1 MKNKVSKDLL
11 LKIMLK
17 GEIMS
22 LRRSLKYFI
31 VFLVLVFSL
40 SFGASCRAEEL
51 LEQKPEEEA
60 EEQEE
65 LKKEIPELKQE
76 LEDKEEGSLSGWVK
90 DFSTRES
97 IQGAVVT
104 IGEKVALTDEL
115 GNYRLSD
122 ISVGL
127 LEIGVKAE
135 RYQDYNNAIEIE
147 KDFSSTLNILL
158 NPETVPSSVSGCLL
172 IYNLSLKENAG
183 NKLQMVLRVKNIKSD
198 SLTLVANGFLK
209 DYQTG
214 EKFLEMIS
222 NFTAKSSEGKILSVE
237 FSHKSFSPK
246 NCYHAYFFNWPLHY
260 EVATIDTKGINELE
274 IKYEIASNS
283 ELWSAIGA
291 DSTSLYDNP
300 EDFWLGYLEWLLYR
314 PLEHQEICSAKLRVE
329 LPSEWKFVTV
339 YPSYGKEVDLEQLDY
354 MYGDNVRWKNYQ
366 RSNFILFKE
375 GPFSL
380 ASEIVGGVKVQD
392 VYSAQVAEQR
402 NHQAQYQY
410 FQWLSDAIGPLPVY
424 AVLTFCTYVS
434 GDNVPYLR
442 EFQEAPYGFSHGL
455 RGEYFGTGGDIG
467 SGYGPSLKQ
476 VQLWDFNS
484 LSNEKHYS
492 FSIHGTARYW
502 LDHLIQPCFFESWN
516 KGGLAIY
523 YENNCVA
530 SKYGLDTVIER
541 RFKPMYQ
548 YYLEEV
554 AGPPEQDPINFTN
567 HRFSEYFKPALAL
580 FYINEVLKEKSG
592 QTKDLND
599 AMRIV
604 YEDALT
610 GKCLSRE
617 SFIEALNSL
626 TDYDFTQI
634 VDDYLYGD
642 KTLNLD
648 PWLK

>member
-1 MKNKVSKDLL
+1 MKWLMFFLL
-11 LKIMLK
+11 VL
-17 GEIMS
+17 
-22 LRRSLKYFI
+22 
-31 VFLVLVFSL
+31 LVFSL
-40 SFGASCRAEEL
+40 SCAPEISPISNANLTEEGIK
-51 LEQKPEEEA
+51 EGIGEVA
-60 EEQEE
+60 
-65 LKKEIPELKQE
+65 KKVEK
-76 LEDKEEGSLSGWVK
+76 GSLSGWVK
-90 DFSTRES
+90 DFSTREP
-97 IQGAVVT
+97 IQGAEVT
-104 IGEKVALTDEL
+104 IGEKVVLTDEL
-115 GNYRLSD
+115 GNYQLSD
-122 ISVGL
+122 IPVGS

-135 RYQDYNNAIEIE
+135 SYQDYNNAIEIE

-183 NKLQMVLRVKNIKSD
+183 NQLQIVLRVRNIKSD

-214 EKFLEMIS
+214 EKFLEMVS
-222 NFTAKSSEGKILSVE
+222 NFTAKSSEGEILSVE

-246 NCYHAYFFNWPLHY
+246 NCYHDYFFNQSLHY
-260 EVATIDTKGINELE
+260 EVVTIDTKRINELE

-283 ELWSAIGA
+283 EIWSKVGA

-314 PLEHQEICSAKLRVE
+314 PLEHQAICSAKLRVA
-329 LPSEWKFVTV
+329 LPSGWKFATV
-339 YPSYGKEVDLEQLDY
+339 YPSFGKEVDLEQLDY

-380 ASEIVGGVKVQD
+380 ASEIVDGVKVQD
-392 VYSAQVAEQR
+392 VYSVQVANQR

-455 RGEYFGTGGDIG
+455 RGEYFATGGDIG
-467 SGYGPSLKQ
+467 SGYGPSLEQ

-484 LSNEKHYS
+484 MDNNKNYS
-492 FSIHGTARYW
+492 FPIHGTVRYW
-502 LDHLIQPCFFESWN
+502 LNHLIQPCTYQSWS

-523 YENNCVA
+523 FENRCVA
-530 SKYGLDTVIER
+530 SKYGWEEVVER
-541 RFKPMYQ
+541 RFKPMYR

-554 AGPPEQDPINFTN
+554 AGTPEQERINFTN
-567 HRFSEYFKPALAL
+567 HHFSNNFKPALVL
-580 FYINEVLKEKSG
+580 FYINEILKGESE
-592 QTKDLND
+592 QTKDLTD
-599 AMRIV
+599 AMKLL
-604 YEDALT
+604 YEEALV
-610 GKCLSRE
+610 GECLSRE
-617 SFIEALNSL
+617 SLIEALNSL